1 MTLGKQGAYQ
11 MAADD
16 PPTTGHDDS
25 LRIQIVLLV
34 SSCDSTQGAIEAR
47 RQRLSLGNRVY

>member
-1 MTLGKQGAYQ
+1 MTLGKQGGYQ
-11 MAADD
+11 MAADE